1 MTLLTN
7 NSVQY
12 IPFAF
17 VIRFLF
23 GKRIKIEGEKI
34 TWSSRVLET
43 KNGCIFTKI
52 RTQIG
57 KKMKV
62 VQK

>member
-34 TWSSRVLET
+34 SWSSRVLET
-43 KNGCIFTKI
+43 KTDAFSLKLGLK
-52 RTQIG
+52 
-57 KKMKV
+57 
-62 VQK
+62 